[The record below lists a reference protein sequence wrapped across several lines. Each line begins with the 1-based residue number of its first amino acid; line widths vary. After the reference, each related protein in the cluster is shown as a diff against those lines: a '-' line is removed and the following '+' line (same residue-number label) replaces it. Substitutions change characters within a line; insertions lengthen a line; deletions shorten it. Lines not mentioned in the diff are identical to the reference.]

1 MGTLCY
7 ILSWY
12 RVLYSPTHTHTLDTS
27 PHHAQGKRTHQ
38 ASEPQRRPGRPGGG
52 QEGRE
57 AEPTRGGEAPLGLH
71 QGEEAAG
78 PREQAVLL
86 PRREDEAHLHR
97 GQDQGLRHGQAP
109 QGAPLQLD
117 DEPQP
122 RRTLRAH
129 RIISYF
135 HPCNS
140 PPPPPHTSYMFCC
153 YSDNSNT
160 HTHTRVLVT
169 SKIQEM
175 QHQYLPKNKPN
186 TLESEHFK
194 ACMVLLTVP
203 CC

>member
-1 MGTLCY
+1 MGLCY

-57 AEPTRGGEAPLGLH
+57 AEQTRGGEAPLGLH

-78 PREQAVLL
+78 SREQAVLL
-86 PRREDEAHLHR
+86 PRREDEAHLYR

-117 DEPQP
+117 DDEPP
-122 RRTLRAH
+122 EDASRS
-129 RIISYF
+129 SYNILF
-135 HPCNS
+135 S
-140 PPPPPHTSYMFCC
+140 S
-153 YSDNSNT
+153 
-160 HTHTRVLVT
+160 V
-169 SKIQEM
+169 
-175 QHQYLPKNKPN
+175 
-186 TLESEHFK
+186 
-194 ACMVLLTVP
+194 
-203 CC
+203 

>member
-27 PHHAQGKRTHQ
+27 PHHNAQGKRTHQ

-109 QGAPLQLD
+109 QGAPPQLD

-129 RIISYF
+129 HIISYF

-140 PPPPPHTSYMFCC
+140 PPPSHTVYVLLLFRQFKHA
-153 YSDNSNT
+153 Y
-160 HTHTRVLVT
+160 THTRSGYEQDTGDAT
-169 SKIQEM
+169 SVFAK
-175 QHQYLPKNKPN
+175 KKPN
-186 TLESEHFK
+186 TLKSEHFK

>member
-1 MGTLCY
+1 MGLCY

-57 AEPTRGGEAPLGLH
+57 AEPTRCVEAPLGLH

-97 GQDQGLRHGQAP
+97 GQAQGLRHGQAP

-117 DEPQP
+117 DEPTP
-122 RRTLRAH
+122 EDASRS
-129 RIISYF
+129 SYNILF
-135 HPCNS
+135 S
-140 PPPPPHTSYMFCC
+140 S
-153 YSDNSNT
+153 
-160 HTHTRVLVT
+160 V
-169 SKIQEM
+169 
-175 QHQYLPKNKPN
+175 
-186 TLESEHFK
+186 
-194 ACMVLLTVP
+194 
-203 CC
+203 

>member
-1 MGTLCY
+1 MG
-7 ILSWY
+7 
-12 RVLYSPTHTHTLDTS
+12 RHTLYTS
-27 PHHAQGKRTHQ
+27 HNAQGKRTHQ

-57 AEPTRGGEAPLGLH
+57 AEQTRGGEAPLGLH

-109 QGAPLQLD
+109 QGASLQLD
-117 DEPQP
+117 DEPP
-122 RRTLRAH
+122 EDPSRSPYNILF
-129 RIISYF
+129 SSVYF
-135 HPCNS
+135 S
-140 PPPPPHTSYMFCC
+140 PPPHTLYMFCC

-160 HTHTRVLVT
+160 HHTHTRVLGN

-175 QHQYLPKNKPN
+175 QYQYLPKNLKPLKIGGLAHC
-186 TLESEHFK
+186 TI
-194 ACMVLLTVP
+194 VLL
-203 CC
+203 